1 MVRYIAPYLKKKNCE
16 RLQTI
21 MKQRYLNTIRVLVVL
36 LVVGCV
42 AGLVRPLSATAG
54 QNNSLYI
61 RAEEELSARKVR
73 GGAVNVAGN
82 VTAGK
87 FGSPSTGQKLDT
99 NLGRGSVASGGAF
112 GLEGR
117 NRSHIARNI
126 TSVSEASW
134 FAVEEPTP
142 KDFREHDLVT
152 IVVNEVSKHSVKA
165 DAKSEREHT
174 IDFKLK
180 DWLRLTDGN
189 LRPDRQL
196 RGDPSIAGDF
206 NREFE
211 GKSDIKREDSL
222 SARIQAEI
230 IDVLPNGTL
239 VLEAT
244 HSMTV
249 DDETTLI
256 TLIGTC
262 RSKDIGIDN
271 TIISSK
277 IARLEI
283 KKTHTGMARDTTK
296 RSLLARALD
305 YLNPF

>member
-1 MVRYIAPYLKKKNCE
+1 MRQKS
-16 RLQTI
+16 
-21 MKQRYLNTIRVLVVL
+21 LNRIRVL
-36 LVVGCV
+36 LVPLMVGCV
-42 AGLVRPLSATAG
+42 ASVVGQLSATAG
-54 QNNSLYI
+54 QSNSLYL

-73 GGAVNVAGN
+73 GGVVNN
-82 VTAGK
+82 VGSVTVGK
-87 FGSPSTGQKLDT
+87 SSTGQKLSA
-99 NLGRGSVASGGAF
+99 NLGRRSVASGGAF

-117 NRSHIARNI
+117 NRSNIARSI

-142 KDFREHDLVT
+142 KDFREHDLIT
-152 IVVNEVSKHSVKA
+152 IIVHEVSKHSVKA

-180 DWLRLTDGN
+180 DWLRLSGGN

-249 DDETTLI
+249 DEETTLI
-256 TLIGTC
+256 TLTGTC
-262 RSKDIGIDN
+262 RSKDIHIDN

>member
-1 MVRYIAPYLKKKNCE
+1 M
-16 RLQTI
+16 
-21 MKQRYLNTIRVLVVL
+21 
-36 LVVGCV
+36 VGCV
-42 AGLVRPLSATAG
+42 AGMARQLSATAG
-54 QNNSLYI
+54 QSNSLYL

-73 GGAVNVAGN
+73 GGAVNVVGN
-82 VTAGK
+82 VTTGK
-87 FGSPSTGQKLDT
+87 FGSPGAGRNHNV
-99 NLGRGSVASGGAF
+99 NLGRRSVASGGAF

-117 NRSHIARNI
+117 SGSNIARNI
-126 TSVSEASW
+126 GSVSEASW

-142 KDFREHDLVT
+142 KDFREHDLIT
-152 IVVNEVSKHSVKA
+152 IIVHEVSKHSVKA

-180 DWLRLTDGN
+180 DWLRLSGGN

-206 NREFE
+206 DREFE

-244 HSMTV
+244 HTMVV
-249 DDETTLI
+249 DEETTLI
-256 TLIGTC
+256 TLTGTC
-262 RSKDIGIDN
+262 RSKDINIDN

>member
-1 MVRYIAPYLKKKNCE
+1 M
-16 RLQTI
+16 
-21 MKQRYLNTIRVLVVL
+21 L
-36 LVVGCV
+36 LMVGCV
-42 AGLVRPLSATAG
+42 AGLVRPMSAAVG
-54 QNNSLYI
+54 QNNSLYL
-61 RAEEELSARKVR
+61 RAEEEISARKVR
-73 GGAVNVAGN
+73 GGTVNGAGN

-87 FGSPSTGQKLDT
+87 FGSPSAGQKLNA
-99 NLGRGSVASGGAF
+99 NLGQHSVASGGAF

-117 NRSHIARNI
+117 NRSNIAYN
-126 TSVSEASW
+126 TSSVNEASW
-134 FAVEEPTP
+134 FAVKEPTP
-142 KDFREHDLVT
+142 KDFREHDQVT
-152 IVVNEVSKHSVKA
+152 IIVHEVSKHTVKA
-165 DAKSEREHT
+165 DAKAEREHT

-180 DWLRLTDGN
+180 DWLRLTGGN

-196 RGDPSIAGDF
+196 RGDPAIAGDF
-206 NREFE
+206 DREFE
-211 GKSDIKREDSL
+211 GKSNIKREDTL

-244 HSMTV
+244 HTMTV

-256 TLIGTC
+256 TLTGTC

-296 RSLLARALD
+296 RSLLALVLD
-305 YLNPF
+305 FLNPF

>member
-1 MVRYIAPYLKKKNCE
+1 
-16 RLQTI
+16 
-21 MKQRYLNTIRVLVVL
+21 MKQRRLNTIRVLVVP

-42 AGLVRPLSATAG
+42 AGVVGSLSATTG
-54 QNNSLYI
+54 QSNSLYL

-73 GGAVNVAGN
+73 GGMVNSHGS
-82 VTAGK
+82 VTTSK
-87 FGSPSTGQKLDT
+87 FGSPGAGQKLNA
-99 NLGRGSVASGGAF
+99 NLGRRSVASGGAF

-117 NRSHIARNI
+117 SRSNIARNI

-142 KDFREHDLVT
+142 KDFREHDLIT
-152 IVVNEVSKHSVKA
+152 IIVHEVSKHSVKA
-165 DAKSEREHT
+165 DAKAEREHT

-180 DWLRLTDGN
+180 DWLRLSDGN

-305 YLNPF
+305 FLNPF

>member
-1 MVRYIAPYLKKKNCE
+1 
-16 RLQTI
+16 
-21 MKQRYLNTIRVLVVL
+21 MKRRYLNTIRVLPVL
-36 LVVGCV
+36 LIVGCV
-42 AGLVRPLSATAG
+42 AGLAGQLSATAG
-54 QNNSLYI
+54 QNNSLYL

-73 GGAVNVAGN
+73 GGTVNNAGS
-82 VTAGK
+82 VTVGK
-87 FGSPSTGQKLDT
+87 FGSPIAGQKLNA
-99 NLGRGSVASGGAF
+99 NLNRRSVASGGAF

-117 NRSHIARNI
+117 NRSNIAHN
-126 TSVSEASW
+126 TSSVNEASW
-134 FAVEEPTP
+134 FAVKEPTP

-152 IVVNEVSKHSVKA
+152 IIVHEVSKHSVKA
-165 DAKSEREHT
+165 DAKSEREQT
-174 IDFKLK
+174 IEFKLK
-180 DWLRLTDGN
+180 DWLRLSGGN
-189 LRPDRQL
+189 LRPDRQS

-206 NREFE
+206 DREFE
-211 GKSDIKREDSL
+211 GKSNIKREDTL

-244 HSMTV
+244 HTMVV
-249 DDETTLI
+249 DEETTLI
-256 TLIGTC
+256 TLTGTC
-262 RSKDIGIDN
+262 RSKDINIDN